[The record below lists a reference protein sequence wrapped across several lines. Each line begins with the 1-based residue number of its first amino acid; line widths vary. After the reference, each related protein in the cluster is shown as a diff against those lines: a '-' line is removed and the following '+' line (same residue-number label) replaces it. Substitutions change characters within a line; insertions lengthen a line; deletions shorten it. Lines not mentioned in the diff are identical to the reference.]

1 MSFIPI
7 PYGFSPINPLHSIHD
22 TPLWRDGSSKEPRF
36 SGELLITLT
45 ALTPLIVG
53 NHQQELDKKHSFLVP
68 QMLDDGRVLI
78 GAASLKGMLR
88 SALVSLLQAPMDRV
102 TEHHYTYRPNLG
114 FGPKNGANRREQR
127 AAIIKEV
134 KGEGPAATV
143 TIDLLPSDCPVVFIR
158 NLAQQR
164 LGQPV
169 AGEHIQCTISGVT
182 LNKEKATRMR
192 LETAGNSSGKT
203 PLDHYFFL
211 YHGGI
216 DGDGHLARAFK
227 SNSHVYHAVLVPTPE
242 YKKATTMCVP
252 EKVLTAY
259 YRTQEILADD
269 KYGHLSPGYPNLKN
283 LQNVDNTQ
291 RSICKHAHLQI
302 NQLIY
307 VEIETG
313 KTSPD
318 KAGINITSMG
328 HHFQYRWGYSSS
340 VCYENRLLDGK
351 GKLRAELALR
361 PEEHADKQGAPQRL
375 TSGRLLFGYA
385 VDDRDDMQAGLAQ
398 NNFKRLAGRI
408 TFNTAIEYH
417 ENKTLA
423 ERFMEGGKEIQLHV
437 LGMPR
442 PSAVEFYLKQATLPK
457 QLTTYGDLPGDPGG
471 NLAGRKFYR
480 HQPDAREQAQRYS
493 SNERQ
498 NNANTEERGTCVRYL
513 SRPGSRFRCTLRFD
527 SLRPWE
533 LGVLLTALNPKLL
546 ESTFELPNHPRGYA
560 HKLGY
565 GKPLGLGSVRLKID
579 AARWQANDDWIWQQS
594 QTNETAWQNLQT
606 SSLAALKDKL
616 LTAWQ
621 DTEASKSHLTSW
633 LKARA
638 WADSGFA
645 AYPTK
650 ADKDDKK
657 TIFNYHTNLRRDHA
671 AVRRGDTHK
680 CFNELKKLLESGI

>member
-1 MSFIPI
+1 MSFI

-53 NHQQELDKKHSFLVP
+53 NHQQELDKKHSLLVP

-88 SALVSLLQAPMDRV
+88 SALVSLLQAPMERV
-102 TEHHYTYRPNLG
+102 AEHHYTYRPNLG

-134 KGEGPAATV
+134 KGEGSAATV
-143 TIDLLPSDCPVVFIR
+143 TIDLLPPDCPVVFIR
-158 NLAQQR
+158 NQAQQK

-169 AGEHIQCTISGVT
+169 EGNHIQCTISGVELT
-182 LNKEKATRMR
+182 GTAPRMR
-192 LETAGNSSGKT
+192 LETAKNSSATT
-203 PLDHYFFL
+203 PLNHHFFL

-216 DGDGHLARAFK
+216 DGKGHLAQAFK
-227 SNSHVYHAVLVPTPE
+227 SNSHVYDAVLVPTPE
-242 YKKATTMCVP
+242 YKKATTIPIP

-259 YRTQEILADD
+259 YLTQEILADNQ
-269 KYGHLSPGYPNLKN
+269 YGHLSPGYPNLENIKN
-283 LQNVDNTQ
+283 VGNTQ
-291 RSICKHAHLQI
+291 RSIRKHAHLQV

-307 VEIETG
+307 VEIEPG
-313 KTSPD
+313 KTPPD
-318 KAGINITSMG
+318 KGDINITSMG

-340 VCYENRLLDGK
+340 VRYENRLLDGK
-351 GKLRAELALR
+351 GKLRAELALH
-361 PEEHADKQGAPQRL
+361 PEEHADEQGAPQRL

-385 VDDRDDMQAGLAQ
+385 VDGRDEMQAGLAQ
-398 NNFKRLAGRI
+398 DNFKRLAGRI
-408 TFNTAIEYH
+408 TFNTAIEDH
-417 ENKTLA
+417 KNKTLA
-423 ERFMEGGKEIQLHV
+423 ERFMEGGKEIQLHI

-442 PSAVEFYLKQATLPK
+442 PSAVEFYLKQTTLPK
-457 QLTTYGDLPGDPGG
+457 KLTTYGDLPGDPGG

-480 HQPDAREQAQRYS
+480 HQPDASSEQAQRYS
-493 SNERQ
+493 PNERK
-498 NNANTEERGTCVRYL
+498 NDANTKERGTCVRYL
-513 SRPGSRFRCTLRFD
+513 SRPGSCFRCTLRFD

-546 ESTFELPNHPRGYA
+546 ESTLELPEHPQGYA

-565 GKPLGLGSVRLKID
+565 SKPLGLGSVRLTID

-621 DTEASKSHLTSW
+621 DTEASRSHLISW

-638 WADSGFA
+638 WADGGFA

-650 ADKDDKK
+650 ADKDGNK
-657 TIFNYHTNLRRDHA
+657 TIFNYHTNLRRNHA
-671 AVRRGDTHK
+671 AVRRGDTCKH
-680 CFNELKKLLESGI
+680 FNELKNLLESGI